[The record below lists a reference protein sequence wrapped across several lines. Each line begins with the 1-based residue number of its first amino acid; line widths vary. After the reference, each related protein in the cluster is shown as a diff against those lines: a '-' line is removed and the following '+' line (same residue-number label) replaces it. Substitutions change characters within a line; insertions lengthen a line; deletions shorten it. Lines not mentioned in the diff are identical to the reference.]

1 MDNLPLNN
9 TDSVLDGTHEN
20 EVSKIIIITMQ
31 ILVADL
37 YIL

>member
-20 EVSKIIIITMQ
+20 EVSKIIIFS
-31 ILVADL
+31 DL
-37 YIL
+37 YIF